1 MKTILKWLKNSSDR
15 YWNWKKKLNKRTQ
28 EPNTYLRNRC
38 WPTGHARISFSISL
52 HNRHYF
58 FACFRPAKASAY
70 THDRWRRVSRAP
82 LDCFSLEKHE
92 KITTVL
98 QAVNQRDDLH
108 DHLFFLIH
116 LFTCL
121 LVWVL
126 TCLSTRFC
134 LFQSLYLSQILTK
147 LSEIIYSY
155 IHSTFNLCVDPLFT
169 HRYFVTNYHYTRKSL
184 YRNRAQRFLSLR
196 EPVERGDWI
205 WSRKLFLYSGRSGG
219 AFLPPV
225 NKVQH
230 FKKVL

>member
-58 FACFRPAKASAY
+58 FACFRRAKASAY

-82 LDCFSLEKHE
+82 LDCFSLEKRE
-92 KITTVL
+92 KITIVL

-121 LVWVL
+121 LVWVISMLFVSVFVL
-126 TCLSTRFC
+126 TTNTYFNNP
-134 LFQSLYLSQILTK
+134 
-147 LSEIIYSY
+147 EIIYSY

-169 HRYFVTNYHYTRKSL
+169 HRYFVTNCHYTRKSL
-184 YRNRAQRFLSLR
+184 YRNRTQRFLSLR
-196 EPVERGDWI
+196 EPVERGDWM
-205 WSRKLFLYSGRSGG
+205 WSRKPFLYSGRSGG